1 MKYLITENKLD
12 SIIDSYLTKQFKDL
26 EHVKDGS
33 RDIWINSNRKPVII
47 ILKDAKYS
55 GVYISDIYILDT
67 VYASTHDMFSM
78 NGFKD
83 IQYHLLKW
91 FDEHMGIKSDEVSTF
106 DNEGVDYVY

>member
-33 RDIWINSNRKPVII
+33 RDIWIGSDRRPVII
-47 ILKDAKYS
+47 IIKDKKY
-55 GVYISDIYILDT
+55 SDIYILDT

-91 FDEHMGIKSDEVSTF
+91 FDEHMGIKAEEVFTF

>member
-1 MKYLITENKLD
+1 MKYLISENKLD

-33 RDIWINSNRKPVII
+33 RDIWVGSDKRPVII
-47 ILKDAKYS
+47 IIKDKKYS
-55 GVYISDIYILDT
+55 DIHILDT
-67 VYASTHDMFSM
+67 VYASTYDMFSM

-91 FDEHMGIKSDEVSTF
+91 FDERGVKAEEVFTF
-106 DNEGVDYVY
+106 DNEGVVYVY

>member
-1 MKYLITENKLD
+1 MKFIITENKLD

-33 RDIWINSNRKPVII
+33 RDIWIGSDRRPVII
-47 ILKDAKYS
+47 IIKDKKY
-55 GVYISDIYILDT
+55 SDIYILDT
-67 VYASTHDMFSM
+67 VYSSTHNMFSM

-91 FDEHMGIKSDEVSTF
+91 FGERGVKAEEVSTF

>member
-1 MKYLITENKLD
+1 MKFIITENKLD
-12 SIIDSYLTKQFKDL
+12 SIIDSYLTKQFNGL
-26 EHVKDGS
+26 ERIKDGT
-33 RDIWINSNRKPVII
+33 RYVWINSEKQPII
-47 ILKDAKYS
+47 IIVKYDLYNYS
-55 GVYISDIYILDT
+55 EIYILDT

-91 FDEHMGIKSDEVSTF
+91 FKEHMDIDSEEVFTF

>member
-1 MKYLITENKLD
+1 MKFIITENKLD
-12 SIIDSYLTKQFKDL
+12 SVVDSYLSKQFKDL
-26 EHVKDGS
+26 EHVKYGS
-33 RDIWINSNRKPVII
+33 RDIWVGSDKRPVII
-47 ILKDAKYS
+47 ILKDKKY
-55 GVYISDIYILDT
+55 SDIYILDT

-91 FDEHMGIKSDEVSTF
+91 FEEHMDIDSEEVFTF